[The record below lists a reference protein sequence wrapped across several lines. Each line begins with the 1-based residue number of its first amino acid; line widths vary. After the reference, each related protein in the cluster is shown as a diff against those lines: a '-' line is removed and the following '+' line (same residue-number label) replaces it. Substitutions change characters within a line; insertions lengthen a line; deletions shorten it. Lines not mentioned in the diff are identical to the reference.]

1 MAREALDAVKAGDL
15 ERARLRAQSIARSM
29 GDDLRAAAGAA
40 QRGLGSAAH
49 NRMIG
54 RAPVNRGE
62 R

>member
-1 MAREALDAVKAGDL
+1 MAREALTAIKAGDV
-15 ERARLRAQSIARSM
+15 ERAKLRAAAIARSM
-29 GDDLRAAAGAA
+29 AEDVRAAAGAV